1 MISKTL
7 DLGCSCNKVKGAI
20 GLDGDIN
27 SHADI
32 ICDLEK
38 ILPLKDNSFKQIYCK
53 HLLEH
58 LDDPRMLVKEIHRI
72 SMDGA
77 RVIIEVPH
85 FASHTAYSDLTHK
98 RYFSFVMLNRL
109 VNSIPHKTIKKE
121 MTFYKTF
128 SIFGIKFLAN
138 KNKENY
144 ERFWAYIFPA
154 ENIKFEIEI
163 KK

>member
-109 VNSIPHKTIKKE
+109 VNSIPPTK
-121 MTFYKTF
+121 
-128 SIFGIKFLAN
+128 
-138 KNKENY
+138 
-144 ERFWAYIFPA
+144 P
-154 ENIKFEIEI
+154 
-163 KK
+163 